1 MKIKLIAF
9 SKSDEIFIAQGVKE
23 YEQRIKRYSSFSIH
37 ILKPSVAAEPARI
50 KKEEAQ
56 LLLKN
61 IDENAQLI
69 LLDDKGKTYTSE
81 TFATF
86 ISQKMNESTKEIVFV
101 IGGAYGFDEEIYK
114 RAQSKISL
122 SSFTFPHQLCRLIF
136 VEQLYRA
143 FTIIKNEKYH
153 HA

>member
-1 MKIKLIAF
+1 M
-9 SKSDEIFIAQGVKE
+9 
-23 YEQRIKRYSSFSIH
+23 
-37 ILKPSVAAEPARI
+37 
-50 KKEEAQ
+50 
-56 LLLKN
+56 LLKN

-86 ISQKMNESTKEIVFV
+86 ISQKMNESIKEIVFV

-114 RAQSKISL
+114 RAQLKISL
-122 SSFTFPHQLCRLIF
+122 SSFTFPHKLCRLIF